1 MIEQIVPAVLRR
13 WDRELSLGRLQWLE
27 LGGKRTRG
35 EAAWQTN
42 CSMLLSFGLTTK
54 LACTEWKCLKLWK
67 SQLSGNCKR
76 NSYQCS
82 WNTMFEV
89 QPTWVETSC
98 GTAEHSLEILGR
110 QCIREVPLER
120 AWQLTPVFLPGEFHG
135 QRSLAGYS
143 PWISESDTTEE
154 TWHKTSLRIN
164 MTLHNLFTNK
174 TW

>member
-1 MIEQIVPAVLRR
+1 MIEQIVPAVLQR

-27 LGGKRTRG
+27 LGGKRTRE

-42 CSMLLSFGLTTK
+42 CSMLLSFGLNTK
-54 LACTEWKCLKLWK
+54 LAYTEWKCLKLGK
-67 SQLSGNCKR
+67 SQWSGNCKR

-110 QCIREVPLER
+110 QCVREVPLEQGMATHSSIL
-120 AWQLTPVFLPGEFHG
+120 AW
-135 QRSLAGYS
+135 RI
-143 PWISESDTTEE
+143 PWTEE
-154 TWHKTSLRIN
+154 PGGLQSRDRRVR
-164 MTLHNLFTNK
+164 HNWRDLAQN
-174 TW
+174 